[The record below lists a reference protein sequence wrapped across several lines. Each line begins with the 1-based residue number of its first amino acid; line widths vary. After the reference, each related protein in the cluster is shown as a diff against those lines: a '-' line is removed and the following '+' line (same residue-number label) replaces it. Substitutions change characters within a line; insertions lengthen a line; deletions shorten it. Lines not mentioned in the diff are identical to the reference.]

1 MNYKT
6 KKIVLNGL
14 MTALVCIAT
23 MVIQV
28 PTPGTNGYVNVGD
41 AVIFITSI
49 LFGPLAGMLAGGVGS
64 ALADLL
70 SGYPHWALFTL
81 IIKGLEGYLVGIIVN
96 KSNTISR
103 NIFSIS
109 IGIVVMVIGYFLTGA
124 ILKGSFIVS
133 AASIPSNIVQGIVSM
148 IIAVPLALSLKNV
161 EYIKSFNKSKTA

>member
-64 ALADLL
+64 TLADLL

-109 IGIVVMVIGYFLTGA
+109 IGIVVMVIGYFLAGA

>member
-109 IGIVVMVIGYFLTGA
+109 IGIVVMVIGYFLAGA

-148 IIAVPLALSLKNV
+148 IIAVPLALYLKNV

>member
-81 IIKGLEGYLVGIIVN
+81 IIKGLEGYLVGIIVS

-109 IGIVVMVIGYFLTGA
+109 IGIVVMVIGYFLAGA

-148 IIAVPLALSLKNV
+148 IIAIPLSLSLKNV
-161 EYIKSFNKSKTA
+161 EYIKSFNKSKAA

>member
-81 IIKGLEGYLVGIIVN
+81 IIKGLEGYLVGIIVS

-103 NIFSIS
+103 TIFSIS
-109 IGIVVMVIGYFLTGA
+109 IGIIVMVIGYFLAGA

-148 IIAVPLALSLKNV
+148 IIAIPLSLSLKNV

>member
-81 IIKGLEGYLVGIIVN
+81 IIKGLEGYLVGIIVS

-109 IGIVVMVIGYFLTGA
+109 IGIVVMVIGYFLAGA

-148 IIAVPLALSLKNV
+148 IIAIPLSLSLKNV

>member
-81 IIKGLEGYLVGIIVN
+81 IIKGVEGYLVGIIVN

-109 IGIVVMVIGYFLTGA
+109 IGIVVMVIGYFLAGA

>member
-81 IIKGLEGYLVGIIVN
+81 IIKGLEGYLVGIIVG

-109 IGIVVMVIGYFLTGA
+109 IGIVVMVIGYFLAGA

>member
-6 KKIVLNGL
+6 KKVVLNGL

-109 IGIVVMVIGYFLTGA
+109 IGIVVMVIGYFLAGA

>member
-109 IGIVVMVIGYFLTGA
+109 IGIVVMVIGYFLAGA

-161 EYIKSFNKSKTA
+161 EYIKSFNKSKTS

>member
-81 IIKGLEGYLVGIIVN
+81 IIKGLEGYLVGIIVGKN
-96 KSNTISR
+96 NTIPR
-103 NIFSIS
+103 NIFSIL
-109 IGIVVMVIGYFLTGA
+109 IGIVVMVIGYFLAGA

>member
-109 IGIVVMVIGYFLTGA
+109 IGIVVMVIGYFLAGA

-161 EYIKSFNKSKTA
+161 EYIKSFNKSKTV

>member
-109 IGIVVMVIGYFLTGA
+109 IGIVVMVIGYFLAGA